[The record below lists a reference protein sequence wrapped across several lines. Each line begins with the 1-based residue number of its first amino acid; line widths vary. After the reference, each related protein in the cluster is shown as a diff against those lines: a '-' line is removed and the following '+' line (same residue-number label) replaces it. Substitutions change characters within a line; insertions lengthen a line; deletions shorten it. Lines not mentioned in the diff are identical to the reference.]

1 MVISF
6 RSFDSYIML
15 SSTSLPTAYLKIK
28 KTGLGSSSF
37 DVYTD
42 LIFKKSATT
51 SISTYSITFPNKTG
65 TLALTSDI
73 VSKYNHNIM
82 LYFTQA
88 SYMYSVYFNIV
99 NTSSTAISSYQQL
112 RAAVLSLQNTYITS
126 PEMPSS
132 TSYGILSTPNINR
145 NTLFENAVPCIGMLC
160 ADGGK
165 LFYQGY
171 SVINAIAASNT
182 SFGLYYLTA
191 DSNENICGVIVRSSS
206 AENIKIIDKVT
217 KI

>member
-1 MVISF
+1 M
-6 RSFDSYIML
+6 
-15 SSTSLPTAYLKIK
+15 
-28 KTGLGSSSF
+28 
-37 DVYTD
+37 
-42 LIFKKSATT
+42 
-51 SISTYSITFPNKTG
+51 PNKTG

-88 SYMYSVYFNIV
+88 SYMYSVYLNIV
-99 NTSSTAISSYQQL
+99 NTSSVAISSHSQL
-112 RAAVLSLQNTYITS
+112 RAAVLSLQNTYIAS

-132 TSYGILSTPNINR
+132 TSYGTLTAPNINR

-217 KI
+217 KTA